1 MTAAVPLGEA
11 RDRLSELVSE
21 VARTHDR
28 VTITRHGRP
37 DAVLISPDDL
47 SSLEETVD
55 ILSRPD
61 VAEAVREG
69 IADAEAGRFADA
81 EAIKAKYLR

>member
-21 VARTHDR
+21 VARTHER
-28 VTITRHGRP
+28 VTISRHGHP

-47 SSLEETVD
+47 ASLEETVD

-81 EAIKAKYLR
+81 ETIKAKHLR